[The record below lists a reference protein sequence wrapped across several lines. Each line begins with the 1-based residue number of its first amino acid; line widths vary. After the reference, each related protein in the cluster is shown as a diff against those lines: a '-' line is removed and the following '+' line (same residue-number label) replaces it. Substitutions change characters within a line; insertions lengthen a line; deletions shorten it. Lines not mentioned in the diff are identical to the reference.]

1 MNLSAEW
8 IGYMKSYRIYDPR
21 KPEQTIAYEESVEA
35 AEKRAKEKG
44 YDGIVMCDADTMH
57 VGD

>member
-1 MNLSAEW
+1 MNLNTEY
-8 IGYMKSYRIYDPR
+8 IGYMKAYRIYDSR

-35 AEKRAKEKG
+35 AEKRAKEEG

-57 VGD
+57 VGY